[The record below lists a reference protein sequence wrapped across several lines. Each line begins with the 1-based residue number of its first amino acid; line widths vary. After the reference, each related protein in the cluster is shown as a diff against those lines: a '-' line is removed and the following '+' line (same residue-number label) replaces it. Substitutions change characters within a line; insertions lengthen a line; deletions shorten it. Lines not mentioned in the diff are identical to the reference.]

1 MFRPA
6 VGVYVVYIGH
16 SKGGTTTHDIK
27 EVNLPVSRLDL
38 PAPRDDHVRVEH
50 LFVAAAAAAA
60 AAFFAIAAVACVS
73 KNIYIQK
80 INEQDR

>member
-16 SKGGTTTHDIK
+16 SKGGTTTQDIK

-60 AAFFAIAAVACVS
+60 AFFAIAAVACVS
-73 KNIYIQK
+73 KNICIQK